1 MQFGTSVPCLN
12 CLRPFLACFCGG
24 RYEVEL
30 VPVARKVEKRN
41 WFRSPG
47 KWESGTGSGCQGSI
61 RKRNWFRLCRE
72 SRKAELVP
80 VARKVG
86 KRNWF
91 RLCQE
96 SRKAELVLVVRKLR
110 FTGVVCMNSNLKCKN
125 YACHNRIPPEL
136 RSTGDSHIINAGKL
150 LPWLPKVST
159 SVAYPSSFLEMYS
172 LLWQYELPD

>member
-47 KWESGTGSGCQGSI
+47 KC
-61 RKRNWFRLCRE
+61 
-72 SRKAELVP
+72 RKAELVP
-80 VARKVG
+80 VGQGSVG

-96 SRKAELVLVVRKLR
+96 SRKAELVPVARKVEKR
-110 FTGVVCMNSNLKCKN
+110 N
-125 YACHNRIPPEL
+125 
-136 RSTGDSHIINAGKL
+136 
-150 LPWLPKVST
+150 
-159 SVAYPSSFLEMYS
+159 
-172 LLWQYELPD
+172 

>member
-1 MQFGTSVPCLN
+1 M
-12 CLRPFLACFCGG
+12 
-24 RYEVEL
+24 
-30 VPVARKVEKRN
+30 VPVARKV
-41 WFRSPG
+41 G
-47 KWESGTGSGCQGSI
+47 
-61 RKRNWFRLCRE
+61 KRNWFRLCRE

-80 VARKVG
+80 VTKKVSKSG
-86 KRNWF
+86 TGSGYQESVEKRNWF